1 LFSSLNKIVKAI
13 KERDPASSNSFW
25 IILLYPVIHV
35 MFLYYLSRYFWT
47 NNLKP
52 IARMIMQLARFL
64 TGIEIHPG
72 AIIGEG
78 FFIDHGMGVVIGE
91 TAEIGNNVTIYHGV
105 TLGGIMPAYKSSE
118 QRGIKRHPTIEN
130 GVIIGSGA
138 QVLGP
143 IIVGENSR
151 VGANSV
157 VLKDVPKETSVVGI
171 PAHEIKK
178 EKVNQAFEAYGT
190 AISGMTKY
198 DNSLDTLNKQID
210 DLKNEIKELKNS
222 KKK

>member
-1 LFSSLNKIVKAI
+1 MFSSLNKIVKAI
-13 KERDPASSNSFW
+13 KERDPASPNSFW

-91 TAEIGNNVTIYHGV
+91 TSEIGDNVTIYHMV
-105 TLGGIMPAYKSSE
+105 TLGGISPSINSDN
-118 QRGIKRHPTIEN
+118 QRNTKRHPTLN
-130 GVIIGSGA
+130 DNVVVGSGA

-143 IIVGENSR
+143 IVIGKNAKI
-151 VGANSV
+151 GANAV
-157 VLKDVPKETSVVGI
+157 VTKDVTENAVMVGI
-171 PAHEIKK
+171 PAKNVGTSTEEFKP
-178 EKVNQAFEAYGT
+178 YGI
-190 AISGMTKY
+190 ANG
-198 DNSLDTLNKQID
+198 DNK
-210 DLKNEIKELKNS
+210 
-222 KKK
+222 